1 LSKQMSFECG
11 FKVFDRI
18 ELRRSGVRVFQ
29 SWGAEQLKALL
40 PIVMRRAS
48 GIVRWREEEE
58 RRERAGL
65 AI

>member
-1 LSKQMSFECG
+1 LFKQMSFECG

-18 ELRRSGVRVFQ
+18 GVAEVSRVFQ

-48 GIVRWREEEE
+48 GIVRWREE
-58 RRERAGL
+58 
-65 AI
+65 